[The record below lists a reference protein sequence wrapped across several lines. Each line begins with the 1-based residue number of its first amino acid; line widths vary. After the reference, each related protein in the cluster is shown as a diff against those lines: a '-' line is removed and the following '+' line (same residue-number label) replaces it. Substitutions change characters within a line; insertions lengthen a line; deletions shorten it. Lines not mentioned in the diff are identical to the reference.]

1 MLADLLR
8 RNTSGAWAADGGPGS
23 GNFGHGGRPGQIGGS
38 GKGGTQKIGKIDP
51 QDMDIAIQY
60 FGNQIRNM
68 EVEYA
73 ISIDQN
79 GNVYQSV
86 GTEDSVDIEG
96 IDLNGA
102 VITHN
107 HTEAKGIAS
116 FGADDFYFLREHQEI
131 KELHCVDKEY
141 TYRISVLK
149 DMSEVVYNDIYTEG
163 FKYMLDPDYEA
174 QDAAMRVLQERGY
187 VRYDKR
193 RSEP

>member
-1 MLADLLR
+1 
-8 RNTSGAWAADGGPGS
+8 
-23 GNFGHGGRPGQIGGS
+23 
-38 GKGGTQKIGKIDP
+38 
-51 QDMDIAIQY
+51 
-60 FGNQIRNM
+60 M
-68 EVEYA
+68 EGEYA

-86 GTEDSVDIEG
+86 GTEDSVNIEG
-96 IDLNGA
+96 VDLKGA

-107 HTEAKGIAS
+107 HTESKGIAS

-149 DMSEVVYNDIYTEG
+149 DMSKVVYNDIYKEG
-163 FKYMLDPDYEA
+163 FKYMLDSDYEA

-187 VRYDKR
+187 VRYDKG
-193 RSEP
+193 RSES